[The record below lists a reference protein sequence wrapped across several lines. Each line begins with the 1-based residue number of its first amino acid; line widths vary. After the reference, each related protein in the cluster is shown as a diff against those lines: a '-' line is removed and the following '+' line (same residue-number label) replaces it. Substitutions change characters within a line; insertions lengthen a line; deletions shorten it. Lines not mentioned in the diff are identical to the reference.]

1 MLLERALI
9 GITAFGAYIPR
20 LRLQRETISRA
31 SSWFDSSLASLA
43 RGERSICNWDEDTV
57 TMAVAAS
64 RDATDVAMRDGI
76 EALFLASTTHP
87 FLDRQNSVIVSE
99 ALNLRPAVR
108 AMDVGGSQRAG
119 TSALLC
125 AVDAVRSGC
134 SSALVIGS
142 EHRRTRVGSRLEMLS
157 GDAAA
162 ALVIGKERVL
172 AHFVEAYSVACDF
185 VDHYRMDGFEFD
197 YEWEERWIR
206 DEGYLNLVPLAVSG
220 LLEKAGLAIGNVDH
234 FILPS
239 LQQHVSTTVAKH
251 LELAPDKVVD
261 GLLDS
266 CGQTGVAHPVLLL
279 AHTLERAAPGERI
292 LAIGFGQGCD
302 ALLFQATG
310 GITSAPRKRGVSGW
324 LEQRVPDANYARF
337 QTFNDLVEREY
348 GKRAEGDKLTPMSAL
363 FRNRKMVNSFL
374 AGRCVQC
381 GTVQFPKSVYCVNP
395 ECGAADT
402 QTDHPMADETGTVRT
417 WTADHLTFDMNPPAY
432 FGMVEFDGGGRA
444 MMDFTDVFP
453 ETLDVGTPV
462 TVQFR
467 IKQFDKQ
474 RGFRRYFWK
483 ASPA

>member
-1 MLLERALI
+1 MI

-20 LRLQRETISRA
+20 LRLQREAISQA
-31 SSWFDSSLASLA
+31 NSWFDSSLASLA

-57 TMAVAAS
+57 TMAVAAA
-64 RDATDVAMRDGI
+64 RDATDVAIRGGI

-99 ALNLRPAVR
+99 ALNLRQTVR

-119 TSALLC
+119 TSAVLC

-142 EHRRTRVGSRLEMLS
+142 EHRRTRVGSRMEMLS

-172 AHFVEAYSVACDF
+172 AHFVEAYSVTCDF

-206 DEGYLNLVPLAVSG
+206 DEGYLSLVPLAVSG
-220 LLEKAGLAIGNVDH
+220 LLEKAGIEIGDVEH

-239 LQQHVSTTVAKH
+239 LQQQVSVAVAKQ
-251 LELAPDKVVD
+251 LKLLPDKVVD
-261 GLLDS
+261 GLVDR
-266 CGQTGVAHPVLLL
+266 CGQTGVAHPMLLL

-292 LAIGFGQGCD
+292 LVIGFGQGCD
-302 ALLFQATG
+302 ALLFQATDS
-310 GITSAPRKRGVSGW
+310 TPSTPRKRGVSGW
-324 LEQRVPDANYARF
+324 LELGVPDANYARF
-337 QTFNDLVEREY
+337 QTFNDLVERDY
-348 GKRAEGDKLTPMSAL
+348 GKRSEGDKSTAMSAL

-374 AGRCVQC
+374 AGRCAEC

-395 ECGAADT
+395 ECGAANT
-402 QTDHPMADETGTVRT
+402 QTDHPIADATGTVRT
-417 WTADHLTFDMNPPAY
+417 WTADNLTFDMNPPAY
-432 FGMVEFDGGGRA
+432 FGMVEFDAGGRA
-444 MMDFTDVFP
+444 MMDFTDVIP